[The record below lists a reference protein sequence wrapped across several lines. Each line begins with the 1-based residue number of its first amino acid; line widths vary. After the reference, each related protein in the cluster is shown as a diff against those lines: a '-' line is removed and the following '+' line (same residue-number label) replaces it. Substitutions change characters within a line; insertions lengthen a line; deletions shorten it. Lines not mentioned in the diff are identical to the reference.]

1 MSQVIKGDFVAEPAS
16 GIGNGTVEIT
26 VPQNESGLQK
36 IQSFVIK
43 GTKGEQIIIICKQK
57 QNGVIEKY
65 KYIFQYIDRGGNYT
79 DGQGNVIL
87 EGRVKVFDY
96 DNNTPITTNPMYSPT
111 IKIGYVY
118 NNVET
123 FSIEQQMTGYEQNF
137 NLLIPEDKY
146 EQSAPVIYFA
156 PHDEE
161 IYGVGYNYFVDSE
174 TVVSL

>member
-1 MSQVIKGDFVAEPAS
+1 MAQVIKGDFVAEPAS
-16 GIGNGTVEIT
+16 GTGDGTFEIT

-43 GTKGEQIIIICKQK
+43 GTKGRQMTIICKQE
-57 QNGVIEKY
+57 QNNISEKY
-65 KYIFQYIDRGGNYT
+65 KYVFQYIDRGGNYT

-87 EGRVKVFDY
+87 EGRIKVFDY
-96 DNNTPITTNPMYSPT
+96 DNDTAISTNPTYSPT
-111 IKIGYVY
+111 IKVGYVY

-123 FSIEQQMTGYEQNF
+123 FLFDQQMTGYEESF

-146 EQSAPVIYFA
+146 EQAAPVIYFNS
-156 PHDEE
+156 HDEE
-161 IYGVGYNYFVDSE
+161 ISGAGYNYFVDSE